1 MRKPVKLG
9 LVATTA
15 LAAALPLVAVHPA
28 FADYAPSKSDVVGV
42 GSDTLQYMLD
52 FLADG
57 DAFADPGYNATLN
70 KFKLVS
76 VDAIP
81 DANARLAYGVDGGQS
96 TQTTCTPGT
105 GSTAGTGNAAAG
117 AGVPCVLNPTIVL
130 RSGTQAVQR
139 PNGSGAGIQAL
150 EQDVTAGNN
159 LPSGP
164 HAEIVSFSR
173 ASAAQ
178 APAAKFGLDSV
189 EVATDTLPM
198 LKDTT
203 SNAVPLST
211 AELTSIYSA
220 NTCPTWNSLPG
231 NAGGSA
237 TTIIPIIPQVGSG
250 TRSFFLTQLGL
261 SAPGACAASFTAEE
275 NDPTAITQ
283 QARPADAIEPIS
295 QGRLNLFNHTGLAN
309 GTTGY
314 MLDPSCKYEVNI
326 AACGTGT
333 LTLNQTTVAAPSN
346 GMNITALVGTLNV
359 AATTGFSATGSVQV
373 ETASGNAVLNYT
385 GTTGTS
391 FTGVTIAGSVQ
402 GGAQSGVLS
411 TGGNVVQSTGTYT
424 VNPVLPAVT
433 TITGTPGDTNPLFD
447 PTRQLF
453 IYFRDSDITS
463 TVPFQPGTTE
473 NWLNT
478 LFYNPCLTGGTGC
491 SGGTTGTEY
500 GPGGAPFIDQAGGQ
514 QLLTDA
520 GVTPV
525 DTGAAGSFT
534 HGGA

>member
-1 MRKPVKLG
+1 

-15 LAAALPLVAVHPA
+15 LAAALPLLAVQPA
-28 FADYAPSKSDVVGV
+28 FADYAPSKPDVVGV
-42 GSDTLQYMLD
+42 GSDTLQYMID

-76 VDAIP
+76 IDAIP
-81 DANARLAYGVDGGQS
+81 DANARLAYGVDGGQAGQS
-96 TQTTCTPGT
+96 TCTAGT
-105 GSTAGTGNAAAG
+105 GGTPGTGNAAAG
-117 AGVPCVLNPTIVL
+117 AGAPCVLNPTIVL

-159 LPSGP
+159 LATGP
-164 HAEIVSFSR
+164 HAEVVNFSR

-178 APAAKFGLDSV
+178 HPGANFGLDSV

-198 LKDTT
+198 LKANT

-231 NAGGSA
+231 NAAGSSD
-237 TTIIPIIPQVGSG
+237 TIIPIIPQVGSG
-250 TRSFFLTQLGL
+250 TRSFFLGQLGL
-261 SAPGACAASFTAEE
+261 TAPGTCAAQFTAEE
-275 NDPTAITQ
+275 NDPTAIAQ
-283 QARPADAIEPIS
+283 QTRPQDAIEPIS
-295 QGRLNLFNHTGLAN
+295 QGRLNLFTANGLAN

-314 MLDPSCKYEVNI
+314 MLDPSCKYVSNI

-333 LTLNQTTVAAPSN
+333 LALNQTTVAAGSN
-346 GMNITALVGTLNV
+346 GMNITGLGGTLNV
-359 AATTGFSATGSVQV
+359 VATTGFSATGSIQV

-391 FTGVTIAGSVQ
+391 FTGVTVAAANQ
-402 GGAQSGVLS
+402 GGAQSGLLS
-411 TGGNVVQSTGTYT
+411 TGGNVLQSTGSFVTT
-424 VNPVLPAVT
+424 PVLPPVT
-433 TITGTPGDTNPLFD
+433 VITGTPGDTNPLFN

-463 TVPFQPGTTE
+463 TVPFQPGTTQ

-491 SGGTTGTEY
+491 SGGATGTEY